1 MKCVAEDGADGKR
14 RRCDAGDAGEFATQ
28 RGALYFSYKL
38 AETQAGER
46 PGRAADTGQ
55 LRLVAPAR
63 VERAAR
69 KRTATRQAPPSIEY
83 RR

>member
-38 AETQAGER
+38 AETQAGAAR
-46 PGRAADTGQ
+46 PRTRD
-55 LRLVAPAR
+55 RLVAPAR
-63 VERAAR
+63 VERAASTLHR
-69 KRTATRQAPPSIEY
+69 SATRQAPPD
-83 RR
+83 RV

>member
-1 MKCVAEDGADGKR
+1 MKWVAEDGADGKR
-14 RRCDAGDAGEFATQ
+14 RRCDAGEFATQ

-69 KRTATRQAPPSIEY
+69 EHSHTWTGAAKRHSRV
-83 RR
+83 

>member
-14 RRCDAGDAGEFATQ
+14 RRCDAGEFATQ

-46 PGRAADTGQ
+46 PGRGHGTAQAGGSGPRGESSSRAQPHDSSTTGAAI
-55 LRLVAPAR
+55 V
-63 VERAAR
+63 
-69 KRTATRQAPPSIEY
+69 EY

>member
-14 RRCDAGDAGEFATQ
+14 RRCDAGEFATQ

-38 AETQAGER
+38 AETQAGAAR
-46 PGRAADTGQ
+46 PRTRD
-55 LRLVAPAR
+55 RLVAPAR

-69 KRTATRQAPPSIEY
+69 KHSHTTGL
-83 RR
+83 RRRHL

>member
-38 AETQAGER
+38 AETQAGAAR
-46 PGRAADTGQ
+46 PRTRD
-55 LRLVAPAR
+55 RLVAPAR